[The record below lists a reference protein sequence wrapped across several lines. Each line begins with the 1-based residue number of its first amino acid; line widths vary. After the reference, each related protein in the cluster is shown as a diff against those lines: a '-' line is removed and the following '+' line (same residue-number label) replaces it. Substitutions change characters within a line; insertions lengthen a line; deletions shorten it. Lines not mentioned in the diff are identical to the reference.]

1 MQKVIYLVDDDNE
14 TRNILK
20 LFLENSGYE
29 VEAFE
34 NGEVLLDR
42 FNEKSSDMVILD
54 IMMPGKDGI
63 EICSILRKQSSVPI
77 IMLTAKDS
85 ELDYIN
91 GIINGCDDYLVKP
104 FRPTILLMKIKA
116 IFRRIEIDSQNLS
129 LYRKNEILTFDK
141 LALDQSKKELTYDNE
156 VIKLTPME
164 LKLMT
169 FMLENPEKVQT
180 KNDLLDGVWGN
191 ENAIESRVT
200 DETIRR
206 IRRKLAE
213 KESNVTI
220 KTMWGIGYKLVIV
233 DQD

>member
-1 MQKVIYLVDDDNE
+1 MKDKFFYCKSK
-14 TRNILK
+14 R
-20 LFLENSGYE
+20 LF
-29 VEAFE
+29 
-34 NGEVLLDR
+34 
-42 FNEKSSDMVILD
+42 
-54 IMMPGKDGI
+54 
-63 EICSILRKQSSVPI
+63 
-77 IMLTAKDS
+77 
-85 ELDYIN
+85 
-91 GIINGCDDYLVKP
+91 DYLVKP

-129 LYRKNEILTFDK
+129 LYRKNEILTFGK

-164 LKLMT
+164 LKLLT